1 LDVAQRRSGSAVQW
15 IEIPDLSSKTLAMS
29 SLIVGEKKAE
39 TETRQIEANPNGPET
54 VDNPFREVALNVD
67 HRFARS
73 SRLRFLTFVYN
84 AARTGSN
91 ASMSGGGTVPTTSGR
106 AQTGFDLAVQVHVF
120 RDNEPVITTPLRK
133 IDTEGIIDPAR
144 VPYAADVFLDSLQPG
159 QYALQVTIIDRLT
172 KASVSQRYD
181 FHVD

>member
-1 LDVAQRRSGSAVQW
+1 VQW

-39 TETRQIEANPNGPET
+39 TETRQIEADPNGPET
-54 VDNPFREVALNVD
+54 AENPFRELILNVD

-91 ASMSGGGTVPTTSGR
+91 PSMSGGGAVPTSSNSG
-106 AQTGFDLAVQVHVF
+106 AQPGFDLAVQVQVF

-133 IDTEGIIDPAR
+133 IDTNVIIDPAR